1 MKRQYQPLS
10 YAQYK
15 GRKPTK
21 VSINENLS
29 FRIEEGGRK
38 YFRCRRRKNYGFN
51 FDREKQPSGL
61 EPADMKNDLRMFE
74 EWIELAEQGFDPFKV
89 KPQDFETLTFGA
101 LAEEWLKTQEA
112 RLGLSGGLQ
121 DRKTVSNYK
130 CRINKHLVDLSTRPI
145 ADITPR
151 EFADV
156 IRPVW
161 HSDTGRRVE
170 WLGREICGL
179 AIAKGLRDTDFAD
192 KQLLKSLLGQR
203 AYRSETRRQV
213 PWEQASSVYDQI
225 AGHDAVAA
233 RMISLMMLTCI
244 RVENIVEMQ
253 WDWINF
259 DKGEILIPRD
269 DTKMS
274 LRPFRQPMLSSVRE
288 LLWNEYAISK
298 GYKFVFHSSRSG
310 LGHISTNTPSKWLR
324 EDFNPLYEGYDFQA
338 SGLRGTFKTWA
349 GETRKNQ
356 KYGND
361 VVEATYMH
369 VKEKSIER
377 HYDQSELF
385 DLKKELLIEWNKYLG
400 AL

>member
-1 MKRQYQPLS
+1 MKRQYQALS

-21 VSINENLS
+21 VLINENLS
-29 FRIEEGGRK
+29 FRIEESGRK

-51 FDREKQPSGL
+51 FDRERQPSGV

-89 KPQDFETLTFGA
+89 KPQDVETLTFGA
-101 LAEEWLKTQEA
+101 LAEEWLKTQET
-112 RLGLSGGLQ
+112 RLGLI
-121 DRKTVSNYK
+121 VSNYK

-213 PWEQASSVYDQI
+213 PWEQA
-225 AGHDAVAA
+225 
-233 RMISLMMLTCI
+233 
-244 RVENIVEMQ
+244 
-253 WDWINF
+253 
-259 DKGEILIPRD
+259 
-269 DTKMS
+269 
-274 LRPFRQPMLSSVRE
+274 PFM
-288 LLWNEYAISK
+288 
-298 GYKFVFHSSRSG
+298 
-310 LGHISTNTPSKWLR
+310 
-324 EDFNPLYEGYDFQA
+324 
-338 SGLRGTFKTWA
+338 
-349 GETRKNQ
+349 TR
-356 KYGND
+356 
-361 VVEATYMH
+361 
-369 VKEKSIER
+369 
-377 HYDQSELF
+377 
-385 DLKKELLIEWNKYLG
+385 
-400 AL
+400 